1 MALAYIPIIKALGPY
16 LLPIINSAIP
26 AFTSK
31 AGLAKSDPVVAQQVQ
46 ELQDAVI
53 KNAESLQTLAE
64 QLQKLVLTAEAGAA
78 AAKRQV
84 KIYQYLALGSALL
97 SLGAM
102 ALTAYGLRA

>member
-31 AGLAKSDPVVAQQVQ
+31 AGLAKTDPVVAQQVQ
-46 ELQDAVI
+46 ELRDAVL

-64 QLQKLVLTAEAGAA
+64 QSQKLVLTAEAAA
-78 AAKRQV
+78 AVAKRQV
-84 KIYQYLALGSALL
+84 TIYKYLALGSALL
-97 SLGAM
+97 SLV
-102 ALTAYGLRA
+102 ALSLAVYGLRA

>member
-31 AGLAKSDPVVAQQVQ
+31 AGLAKTNPVVAQQVQ

-64 QLQKLVLTAEAGAA
+64 QLQKLVLTAEAAA
-78 AAKRQV
+78 VAKRQAT
-84 KIYQYLALGSALL
+84 IYKYLALGSALL
-97 SLGAM
+97 SLVAM
-102 ALTAYGLRA
+102 ALAIYGLRA

>member
-1 MALAYIPIIKALGPY
+1 MAVAFIPIIKALGPY

-31 AGLAKSDPVVAQQVQ
+31 AGLAKTDPVVAQQVQ

-64 QLQKLVLTAEAGAA
+64 QLQKLVLSAEAASAA
-78 AAKRQV
+78 AQRQV
-84 KIYQYLALGSALL
+84 VIYKALL
-97 SLGAM
+97 VGSFLVSLIAIVL
-102 ALTAYGLRA
+102 AVYGLRA

>member
-31 AGLAKSDPVVAQQVQ
+31 AGLTKTDPVVAQQVQ

-64 QLQKLVLTAEAGAA
+64 QLQKLVLSAEAAA
-78 AAKRQV
+78 AVAKRQV
-84 KIYQYLALGSALL
+84 TIYQYLALGSALL

-102 ALTAYGLRA
+102 ALAIYGLRA

>member
-31 AGLAKSDPVVAQQVQ
+31 AGLAKTDPVVAQQVQ

-64 QLQKLVLTAEAGAA
+64 QLQKLVQSAEVAA
-78 AAKRQV
+78 VAAKREMT
-84 KIYQYLALGSALL
+84 IYKLVALGSALL
-97 SLGAM
+97 SLVAI
-102 ALTAYGLRA
+102 ALAV

>member
-64 QLQKLVLTAEAGAA
+64 QLQKLVLSAEAAA
-78 AAKRQV
+78 AVAKRQV
-84 KIYQYLALGSALL
+84 TIYKYLALGSALL
-97 SLGAM
+97 SLGAL
-102 ALTAYGLRA
+102 ALAAYGLRP

>member
-31 AGLAKSDPVVAQQVQ
+31 AGLAKTDPVVAQQVQ

-64 QLQKLVLTAEAGAA
+64 
-78 AAKRQV
+78 
-84 KIYQYLALGSALL
+84 
-97 SLGAM
+97 
-102 ALTAYGLRA
+102 

>member
-31 AGLAKSDPVVAQQVQ
+31 AGLAKTDPVVAQQVQ

-64 QLQKLVLTAEAGAA
+64 QLQKLVLSAEVAA
-78 AAKRQV
+78 VAAKREMT
-84 KIYQYLALGSALL
+84 IYKLVALGSALL
-97 SLGAM
+97 SLGAV
-102 ALTAYGLRA
+102 ALAAYGWPV

>member
-31 AGLAKSDPVVAQQVQ
+31 AGLAKTDPVVAQQVQ

-64 QLQKLVLTAEAGAA
+64 QLQKLVLSAEAAA
-78 AAKRQV
+78 VAAKREMN
-84 KIYQYLALGSALL
+84 IYKFLALGSTLL
-97 SLGAM
+97 SLVAIVL
-102 ALTAYGLRA
+102 AV

>member
-31 AGLAKSDPVVAQQVQ
+31 AGLAKTDPVVAQQVQ

-53 KNAESLQTLAE
+53 QNAESLQTLAE
-64 QLQKLVLTAEAGAA
+64 QLQKLVLSAEAASAA
-78 AAKRQV
+78 AQRQV
-84 KIYQYLALGSALL
+84 VIYQYLALGSALL
-97 SLGAM
+97 SLGA
-102 ALTAYGLRA
+102 LTLAAYGLRV

>member
-31 AGLAKSDPVVAQQVQ
+31 AGLAKTDPVVAQQVQ

-64 QLQKLVLTAEAGAA
+64 QLQKLVQSAEVAA
-78 AAKRQV
+78 VAAKREMT
-84 KIYQYLALGSALL
+84 IYKLVALGSALL
-97 SLGAM
+97 SLGAV
-102 ALTAYGLRA
+102 ALAAYGWPV

>member
-31 AGLAKSDPVVAQQVQ
+31 AGLAKTDPVVAQQVQ

-64 QLQKLVLTAEAGAA
+64 QLQKLVLTAEAAA
-78 AAKRQV
+78 AVAKRQV
-84 KIYQYLALGSALL
+84 TTYKYLALGSALL
-97 SLGAM
+97 SLGA
-102 ALTAYGLRA
+102 LTLAAYGLRV

>member
-31 AGLAKSDPVVAQQVQ
+31 AGLAKTDPVVAQQVQ

-64 QLQKLVLTAEAGAA
+64 QLQKLVQSAEVAA
-78 AAKRQV
+78 VAAKREMT
-84 KIYQYLALGSALL
+84 IYKLVALGSALL
-97 SLGAM
+97 SLGAV
-102 ALTAYGLRA
+102 ALAAYGFPA

>member
-31 AGLAKSDPVVAQQVQ
+31 AGLAKTDPVVAQQVQ

-64 QLQKLVLTAEAGAA
+64 QLQKLVQSAEVAA
-78 AAKRQV
+78 VAAKREMT
-84 KIYQYLALGSALL
+84 IYKLVALGSALL
-97 SLGAM
+97 SLAAI
-102 ALTAYGLRA
+102 ALAAYGWPA

>member
-31 AGLAKSDPVVAQQVQ
+31 AGLTKSDPVVAQQVQ

-64 QLQKLVLTAEAGAA
+64 QLQKLVLTAEAAA
-78 AAKRQV
+78 VAKRQV
-84 KIYQYLALGSALL
+84 TIYQYLALGSAFL
-97 SLGAM
+97 SLV
-102 ALTAYGLRA
+102 ALSLAAYGLRA

>member
-31 AGLAKSDPVVAQQVQ
+31 VGLAKTDPVVAQQVQ

-64 QLQKLVLTAEAGAA
+64 QLQKLVLSAEAAA
-78 AAKRQV
+78 VAAKRQV
-84 KIYQYLALGSALL
+84 TIYKRLVFGSAFVSLVAVALATYALL
-97 SLGAM
+97 
-102 ALTAYGLRA
+102 T

>member
-31 AGLAKSDPVVAQQVQ
+31 AGLAKTDPVVAQQVQ

-64 QLQKLVLTAEAGAA
+64 QLQKLVLSAEEASS

-84 KIYQYLALGSALL
+84 ATYKALVLGSALV
-97 SLGAM
+97 SLVAM
-102 ALTAYGLRA
+102 ALAAYGLLA

>member
-31 AGLAKSDPVVAQQVQ
+31 VGLTKSDPVVAQQVQ

-64 QLQKLVLTAEAGAA
+64 QLQKLVLTAEAAA
-78 AAKRQV
+78 VAGKRQV
-84 KIYQYLALGSALL
+84 RTYKFLALGSALM
-97 SLGAM
+97 SLVAM
-102 ALTAYGLRA
+102 ALAAFALQA